1 MDSTENVRRSPVSE
15 PPSILSKAFGVLRAF
30 DSVNRVMTLSE
41 IARASGLPKSTVH
54 RLLARLL
61 ELDVVELHG
70 DSGYK
75 IGLGLLQI
83 GAVSPAISMRD
94 KAMPYLHSLSR
105 WTRCEVQLAVL
116 RQFDVVFLEVLE
128 GPVTLAPPIVVG
140 ERAPAH
146 CAAVGKALLAHEDL
160 DDLAVF
166 LPPRLAVLTPGTHH
180 SAQMLVPELR
190 LIRKDGIAR
199 ETDEYRPGVSAV
211 GAPVV
216 VNGYAVGAIAAA
228 YPSNASAQPTISRA
242 VRETAAVLARFLR
255 DGLTP
260 EGLRWFPGP
269 TQHLPEPITPADD

>member
-105 WTRCEVQLAVL
+105 WTRCEVQLAYAIGVAEPVSVL
-116 RQFDVVFLEVLE
+116 VDTFGTGKVSEEKLSTQGEQ
-128 GPVTLAPPIVVG
+128 LA
-140 ERAPAH
+140 
-146 CAAVGKALLAHEDL
+146 
-160 DDLAVF
+160 
-166 LPPRLAVLTPGTHH
+166 
-180 SAQMLVPELR
+180 
-190 LIRKDGIAR
+190 
-199 ETDEYRPGVSAV
+199 
-211 GAPVV
+211 
-216 VNGYAVGAIAAA
+216 
-228 YPSNASAQPTISRA
+228 SRS
-242 VRETAAVLARFLR
+242 
-255 DGLTP
+255 
-260 EGLRWFPGP
+260 
-269 TQHLPEPITPADD
+269 